1 MGLAGPLSYP
11 KGFQG
16 AFRSLHREYT
26 DTDMQEKLHPV
37 SASGLADLSWP
48 RLQPVRYGV
57 GLGGWLRKL
66 RVSTSRVK
74 TIFTDLEMKWV
85 SHGPRIFE
93 PHDKRGAGPRLLE
106 LRGDKVP
113 ETKEIAQRAANTPI
127 VDFRRFC
134 SFHL

>member
-1 MGLAGPLSYP
+1 M
-11 KGFQG
+11 
-16 AFRSLHREYT
+16 
-26 DTDMQEKLHPV
+26 
-37 SASGLADLSWP
+37 GLADLSWP
-48 RLQPVRYGV
+48 RLQPACCGV
-57 GLGGWLRKL
+57 GLGGRLRKP
-66 RVSTSRVK
+66 RVSTSRVIA
-74 TIFTDLEMKWV
+74 IFADLEMKWV
-85 SHGPRIFE
+85 SHGPRILE